1 MRTLRLAKH
10 EQAARTRARLLEAAG
25 DLFAVRGYDDTTI
38 DDICLAAGRARGAFY
53 VHFRSRSDVF
63 LAALRADGARPRL
76 LLDALAHAAHDDPD
90 AQELRKA
97 LGAILPGSDD
107 LLRLVALGRSLWEA
121 ALPARAVQRP
131 RRGRAA

>member
-10 EQAARTRARLLEAAG
+10 EQAARTRTRLLEAAG

-38 DDICLAAGRARGAFY
+38 DDICLAASRARGAFY
-53 VHFRSRSDVF
+53 VHFRSRNDVF

-76 LLDALAHAAHDDPD
+76 LLDALARAAHDDPD
-90 AQELRKA
+90 AQELRKV

-107 LLRLVALGRSLWEA
+107 LSRLIALGRSLWEA
-121 ALPARAVQRP
+121 GLPAPAVERS